1 MMISHPKGTYTINY
15 NAKERM
21 VYVTPIGLWT
31 NEDFEEYHNQF
42 MEIIGPII
50 CKEPWVIIY
59 DIRKYQ
65 FYEPGNLSEEH
76 LDWQAENNLKYRA
89 IITDSDQAK
98 KCLGGISS
106 SKVPQQIFINEDE
119 AIAWLKSK
127 GF

>member
-1 MMISHPKGTYTINY
+1 MMISHPKGLYTINY
-15 NAKERM
+15 SAKERM

-31 NEDFEEYHNQF
+31 SEDVKEYYDRF
-42 MEIIGPII
+42 MGTISPIV

-65 FYEPGNLSEEH
+65 VCNPGRLAEEH
-76 LDWQAENNLKYRA
+76 LDWQEENNLKYRA
-89 IITDSDQAK
+89 VITNDGQIK
-98 KCLGGISS
+98 KYLDHGYS
-106 SKVPQQIFINEDE
+106 SKVPQQIFTNEDE